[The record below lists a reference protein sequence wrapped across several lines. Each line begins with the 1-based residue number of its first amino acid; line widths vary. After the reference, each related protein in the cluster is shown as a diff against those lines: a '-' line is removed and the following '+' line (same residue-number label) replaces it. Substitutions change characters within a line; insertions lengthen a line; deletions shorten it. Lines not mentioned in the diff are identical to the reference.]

1 MLDVVRRGFAA
12 DPVALLDEHTDSVHH
27 RTVFTIAG
35 ADAALVRALSEL
47 AKRAIRRIDMSR
59 QSGAHPAIGA
69 LDVCPIVHPTT
80 DGREAAREVALAVAE
95 QLASLGLPV
104 FLYGELAS
112 SPERAERAFFR
123 RGGLAALRERM
134 LAGELEPDLGPGWPH
149 ATAGAVLVTSRPPI
163 AAFNVELD
171 GADRSAG
178 EAIAARLRE
187 SGDGLPGVRAI
198 AIELGDGRIQISTNV
213 HDPVTVPLGRVVEEV
228 RRLARE
234 HDARPVEAELV
245 GLVPAA
251 ALAGYPGDVPIA
263 GADPRSR
270 TIEAAT
276 SALDP
281 AGG

>member
-1 MLDVVRRGFAA
+1 VLDVVRRGFAA
-12 DPVALLDEHTDSVHH
+12 DPVALLDEHTDAVHH

-47 AKRAIRRIDMSR
+47 AKRAILRIDMSR

-69 LDVCPIVHPTT
+69 LDVCPIVHVER
-80 DGREAAREVALAVAE
+80 DHRDAAREVALAVAE

-112 SPERAERAFFR
+112 SPERAERAYFR
-123 RGGLAALRERM
+123 RGGLVAMRERM
-134 LAGELEPDLGPGWPH
+134 LAGDLEPDLGPGWPH
-149 ATAGAVLVTSRPPI
+149 ATAGAVLVTSRMPM
-163 AAFNVELD
+163 AAFNVELQ
-171 GADRSAG
+171 GADRTGG

-187 SGDGLPGVRAI
+187 SGGGLPGVRAI
-198 AIELGDGRIQISTNV
+198 AIELGDGRVQISTNV
-213 HDPVTVPLGRVVEEV
+213 HDPVSISLGRVVEEV
-228 RRLARE
+228 RKLARE
-234 HDARPVEAELV
+234 HDARPVAAELV

-251 ALAGYPGDVPIA
+251 SLAGYPEDVPIA
-263 GADPRSR
+263 GAEPRSR